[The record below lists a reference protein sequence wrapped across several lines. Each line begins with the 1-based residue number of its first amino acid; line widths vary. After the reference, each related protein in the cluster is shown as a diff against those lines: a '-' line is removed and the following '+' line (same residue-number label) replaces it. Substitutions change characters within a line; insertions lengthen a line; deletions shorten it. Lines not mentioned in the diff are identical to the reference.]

1 MRERSAPAGV
11 RRGPHGVY
19 SPAQLKPIA
28 GKTVLTDVRVDV
40 NNHSGGFTVTG
51 KHCKNMLIALWVG
64 MTCLAIPGLAQD
76 GPGESIAP
84 IGIPM
89 EDMDEDLLESSGDL
103 GSPSLDFQDSEDDA
117 LVAPDAASYQFYIT
131 DLESRYGPYAE
142 GLSEQLLG
150 LGSVYQRQGLHK
162 EAVETFK
169 RGVHIARVNEGLNG
183 AAQIPLIQR
192 EIQSLMALGDFET
205 ADERQFYLYR
215 IQARV
220 YGNGSDK
227 MTDAMLE
234 RADWEREAYYLSLGD
249 ASFLRLLTMWELYG
263 NVLRNVAR
271 SEGNLSA
278 SLLRPLEGLLQTQ
291 YMISTYTPEAQMG
304 IHSGATV
311 DDNFAEENR
320 FSIIKMSNYKQ
331 GQAVL
336 TAMREVYG
344 YNEVEQ
350 SPRPAEALVRLGD
363 WHLWHQKRESALD
376 AYQRAWQELG
386 ALDDADA
393 LRASYFGKP
402 TLLPDLDGARTAF
415 QPPEVVRGYITVSYD
430 ISERGR
436 VRDLDILEE
445 EVVQQIDEQDE
456 GYKIKLVRSIKRKLY
471 RPQFEDGEP
480 TRREDVTRR
489 YAY

>member
-1 MRERSAPAGV
+1 MNVHRYHHKASQPANFLAAKAASTLLV
-11 RRGPHGVY
+11 LAATCWAGP
-19 SPAQLKPIA
+19 I
-28 GKTVLTDVRVDV
+28 
-40 NNHSGGFTVTG
+40 
-51 KHCKNMLIALWVG
+51 
-64 MTCLAIPGLAQD
+64 LAQD
-76 GPGESIAP
+76 EETEPALP
-84 IGIPM
+84 MGIPM
-89 EDMDEDLLESSGDL
+89 DDAVLDSAGDL
-103 GSPSLDFQDSEDDA
+103 GSPSLDFQDADDEA

-131 DLESRYGPYAE
+131 DLESRHGPYAQ

-150 LGSVYQRQGLHK
+150 LGSVYQRQGLHR
-162 EAVETFK
+162 EAVEVFK
-169 RGVHIARVNEGLNG
+169 RGVHIARINDGLNG
-183 AAQIPLIQR
+183 EAQIPLLQR
-192 EIQSLMALGDFET
+192 EIQSLMALGDFEA

-215 IQARV
+215 VQARV
-220 YGNGSDK
+220 YGTGSAA

-263 NVLRNVAR
+263 NVLRNIAR

-278 SLLRPLEGLLQTQ
+278 GLLRPLEGLLQTQ
-291 YMISTYTPEAQMG
+291 YMISTYTPEANMG
-304 IHSGATV
+304 MQSGAAV
-311 DDNFAEENR
+311 DDSFAEENR

-363 WHLWHQKRESALD
+363 WHLWHLKRESAIE

-386 ALDDADA
+386 ALDDGEA
-393 LRASYFGKP
+393 LRAQYFGKP
-402 TLLPDLDGARTAF
+402 TLLPDLEGARTAF
-415 QPPEVVRGYITVSYD
+415 EPPEVVRGYITVSYA

-436 VRDLDILEE
+436 VRELELLE
-445 EVVQQIDEQDE
+445 DEVVQQIDEQDE
-456 GYKIKLVRSIKRKLY
+456 GYKIKLMRSIKRKLY
-471 RPQFEDGEP
+471 RPQFENGEP
-480 TRREDVTRR
+480 IRLENVTRR